1 MIAEID
7 PNDGITLEL
16 CAGII
21 DKADKTPREIA
32 RMEIFEECG
41 YDVPLE
47 AVEEIQVA
55 VTLSLSIA
63 LFYLTSQQ

>member
-1 MIAEID
+1 MTAEID

-47 AVEEIQVA
+47 AVEEFQVEPA
-55 VTLSLSIA
+55 GH
-63 LFYLTSQQ
+63 

>member
-21 DKADKTPREIA
+21 DKADKTRREIA

-47 AVEEIQVA
+47 AVEEIQVK
-55 VTLSLSIA
+55 
-63 LFYLTSQQ
+63 LTGH